1 MRRAVFGGS
10 FDPPHNGHVNLVKQ
24 ICGSGSVSLDE
35 IIIMPARISPFKQN
49 PARKP
54 ADGRQRYEMCCLA
67 FADMP
72 CVRVSDYEISLPE
85 VSYTVNTLRHLRE
98 LYEGDE
104 LFFIMGSDMLM
115 SFEKWY
121 RYEEILSLCTVIAA
135 SRESGQSDIAAL
147 KKQAEKLEK
156 YGRIIVVPTD
166 VYVMSSTE
174 IYEKIK
180 NNIDISCYVPKNV
193 VKYISEHEL
202 YSK

>member
-54 ADGRQRYEMCCLA
+54 ADGRQRYEMCRLA